1 MLVSQ
6 VWNLDLISLNL
17 PSYKRTIPAVFF
29 LAQYVACNTLHVT
42 HSMFQHIACHT
53 LHVTHCMLH
62 LNTCIDVLVSNNLP
76 SFCFVSAMKESGRVI
91 PLRKTPWGVFRLGR
105 VKSLETLG
113 TMVVVIGLY

>member
-1 MLVSQ
+1 MSHIQ
-6 VWNLDLISLNL
+6 
-17 PSYKRTIPAVFF
+17 R
-29 LAQYVACNTLHVT
+29 HV
-42 HSMFQHIACHT
+42 I
-53 LHVTHCMLH
+53 HCMLH

-113 TMVVVIGLY
+113 TMVVVRSLLKFLETWNVSWNLE